1 MGVTRV
7 SALVPKRSTMT
18 MREQG
23 MDTVQLTY
31 NANQWA
37 GIAHPTAV
45 DSVLRF
51 VQNCERDL
59 RMLNILAKDG
69 NQDDGWVY
77 EVRVSD
83 DHERLYMVLNGAWTI
98 HEVRVAPEGGL
109 DLIEVYTP
117 SQGEQDALQ
126 HLQTA
131 LRASKSF
138 ELIL

>member
-1 MGVTRV
+1 
-7 SALVPKRSTMT
+7 
-18 MREQG
+18 

-51 VQNCERDL
+51 VQNCGRDL

-83 DHERLYMVLNGAWTI
+83 DHEHLYMVLNGAWTI

-138 ELIL
+138 ELTL